1 MSTDDESQ
9 LDQCSSLEGIQLP
22 SCLLDL
28 CARAQPQP
36 GGHPTTQVPAGPL
49 CAAQPQP
56 GGHPTTQLPAGFL
69 WASST
74 RAWRASNYPAAC
86 WIFVGEFN
94 QSLEGIQ
101 LPSCLLDLCGE
112 LNQSLE
118 GIQLPSCLLDF
129 CGRVQPEPGG
139 HPTTQLPAGPLWAS
153 STRAWRASNY
163 PAACWIFVGELNH
176 SLEGIQLP
184 SCLLDFCGRVQP
196 EPGGHPTTQLPAGP
210 LWASST
216 RAWRASNYPA
226 ACCFWTFVGEFNQTS
241 CRSFLKSST

>member
-1 MSTDDESQ
+1 MCNMSTDDESQ

-101 LPSCLLDLCGE
+101 QPSCLLDLCG
-112 LNQSLE
+112 
-118 GIQLPSCLLDF
+118 
-129 CGRVQPEPGG
+129 RAQPEPGG
-139 HPTTQLPAGPLWAS
+139 HPTTQLPAASGPLWAS
-153 STRAWRASNY
+153 STRHHAVLS
-163 PAACWIFVGELNH
+163 
-176 SLEGIQLP
+176 
-184 SCLLDFCGRVQP
+184 
-196 EPGGHPTTQLPAGP
+196 
-210 LWASST
+210 
-216 RAWRASNYPA
+216 
-226 ACCFWTFVGEFNQTS
+226 
-241 CRSFLKSST
+241 